1 MAKIPLLEIRGL
13 RKSFN
18 GVEVLH
24 SVDLTL
30 EKGKVT
36 ALVGENGAGKS
47 TLMKILMGEYH
58 ADAGE
63 VFLEGEKVVFSNPH
77 QALSRGISMIFQEMS
92 PFPELTVAENMYVG
106 REPHKFIFIRKKEQR
121 KMAEALLERL
131 GIHLDLDRKV
141 KDLTVSEM
149 QLLEIAK
156 AISYDSKIV
165 IMDEPT
171 SALTDSEVRIL
182 FATISNLKKHGVA
195 MVYITHKLDELVQ
208 VADTV
213 CVLRDGNII
222 SSRPIHEVEQNVMIS
237 EMVGRKIE
245 NIYPRVEKQIGDV
258 VFEVRG
264 LERRGE
270 FHDISFTIRK
280 GEILGLA
287 GMVGAGRTEVVS
299 SIFGINPYTKG
310 KDLLNGEE
318 IPIM

>member
-1 MAKIPLLEIRGL
+1 M
-13 RKSFN
+13 
-18 GVEVLH
+18 
-24 SVDLTL
+24 
-30 EKGKVT
+30 
-36 ALVGENGAGKS
+36 
-47 TLMKILMGEYH
+47 
-58 ADAGE
+58 
-63 VFLEGEKVVFSNPH
+63 VFSNPH

-92 PFPELTVAENMYVG
+92 PVPELTVEENMYVG

-121 KMAEALLERL
+121 IMAEALLERL

-270 FHDISFTIRK
+270 FH
-280 GEILGLA
+280 E
-287 GMVGAGRTEVVS
+287 
-299 SIFGINPYTKG
+299 
-310 KDLLNGEE
+310 
-318 IPIM
+318 